1 MLSNLRGIWAARG
14 DRDRMR
20 ATLERLEILSPSEE
34 LRREIAALGG
44 ETAPP
49 PGKARIFN

>member
-1 MLSNLRGIWAARG
+1 
-14 DRDRMR
+14 MR
-20 ATLERLEILSPSEE
+20 TTLERLEILQPSEE

-44 ETAPP
+44 ETAPV